1 MDVVASIA
9 VVDIEGG
16 IADVA
21 LRLEA
26 YDLRSAAWRSIEDI
40 VPNPP
45 TIVKASVDGER
56 QRLATSLQLA
66 GFLELFAVTASFR
79 LVAVGGD
86 VDTPQVIFADAAIRS
101 DAQTFAMDFGTVL
114 YLGRGHGFATAQDA
128 HALFCAGISLAG
140 GDDKLAAA
148 QRRFYSDPFAL
159 DEADADRARL
169 RGQIA
174 ELQAGAAALQ
184 QALTQCRMDGEGLAR
199 ANTDLSGNLAGCA
212 KARDDLAA
220 QLADTMESLTTSAA
234 ARDVLTGLLTAANG
248 AAAAGTAERDR
259 LTAQVAALN
268 TGLDACTAA
277 RDGLNAR
284 LAVVTEQVR
293 QAVSAQQEAEVALA
307 DCRER
312 GSALER
318 TLTAG
323 AAALEA
329 CGTARSALE
338 ARVAAAEMGRDAAT
352 DKATGLELER
362 GMLTAQ
368 LDSLRGQTTDAK
380 GHFENLQAQ
389 LLSQTAKASAAVQ
402 NLDLVR
408 SQQRSAVPADT
419 LFKTL
424 ASAVGDATIQL
435 SKAASPYQIGR
446 ADFKLKAFLSGD
458 GGLMSMPDAAHLAGN
473 PALSEVH
480 LELMRNDAPAAPAG
494 GGIVVPDLLG
504 LTETAVIQVLASLS
518 LKAAK
523 AVEMLTDQPEKHGR
537 AMRQIPKAG
546 SSVAKAETVLVVYGS
561 QKGDLV

>member
-45 TIVKASVDGER
+45 TIVKASVEGER
-56 QRLATSLQLA
+56 QRLAVSLQLA

-79 LVAVGGD
+79 LAAVGAD
-86 VDTPQVIFADAAIRS
+86 MDTPQVIFADAAIS
-101 DAQTFAMDFGTVL
+101 NDAQTFAMDFGTVL
-114 YLGRGHGFATAQDA
+114 YLGREHGFATAQDA
-128 HALFCAGISLAG
+128 RAPFCAGISLAG

-174 ELQAGAAALQ
+174 ELLAGAAALQ

-199 ANTDLSGNLAGCA
+199 ANTAGA
-212 KARDDLAA
+212 
-220 QLADTMESLTTSAA
+220 
-234 ARDVLTGLLTAANG
+234 
-248 AAAAGTAERDR
+248 AERDR

-268 TGLDACTAA
+268 SGLNACAAA
-277 RDGLNAR
+277 RDGLDAR

-318 TLTAG
+318 TLTAS

-338 ARVAAAEMGRDAAT
+338 TRLAAAEIERDAAT

-368 LDSLRGQTTDAK
+368 LDSLRAQTTDAK
-380 GHFENLQAQ
+380 GHFDNLQAQ

-424 ASAVGDATIQL
+424 ASAVGDATMQL

-446 ADFKLKAFLSGD
+446 ADFKLKAFVSSD

-480 LELMRNDAPAAPAG
+480 LELMRNDAPAAPAA

-523 AVEMLTDQPEKHGR
+523 AVEMLADQPENHGR

-561 QKGDLV
+561 QKGDLT